1 MVVPSRRNFNG
12 EYYGFVRFSKVRDV
26 GKLLKA
32 MNDVCFGNFRVRA
45 RVSRFDR
52 SFVEDGKVARE
63 NEGKSNMG
71 KSSGA
76 RGGVVLKKKAGEGDI
91 IMNAGVGV
99 TRRSNYTR

>member
-63 NEGKSNMG
+63 NEGKSNIWG
-71 KSSGA
+71 S
-76 RGGVVLKKKAGEGDI
+76 RVELGVVSCL
-91 IMNAGVGV
+91 
-99 TRRSNYTR
+99 RRKLVREILL